1 MVVNKT
7 GGKKSKGYARKG
19 MSDTNRKI
27 RYAEDPNEIYAI
39 AVKMLGNGMF
49 EAKCADDITRICK
62 IRGKFSGKR
71 KSSHFVKPGVW
82 VLVGCY
88 EWDANNDKDKSQK
101 CDLLEVYG
109 DRDKDSLLQ
118 TSANLIVLQKQEGE
132 LNNIEADALDDV
144 AFEYE
149 QEGEIDINDI

>member
-7 GGKKSKGYARKG
+7 GGKKSKGFARKS
-19 MSDTNRKI
+19 MAEVSRKI
-27 RYAEDPNEIYAI
+27 RYAEDPQEIYAI
-39 AVKMLGNGMF
+39 ATKMLGNGMF
-49 EAKCADDITRICK
+49 EAKCADDINRICK

-71 KSSHFVKPGVW
+71 KSTHFVKPGTW
-82 VLVGCY
+82 VLVGIY
-88 EWDANNDKDKSQK
+88 EWDSSDKHQK

-118 TSANLIVLQKQEGE
+118 TSANLSVLQKQEGE
-132 LNNIEADALDDV
+132 LQGIEESALDDV

-149 QEGEIDINDI
+149 AEGEIDINDI

>member
-71 KSSHFVKPGVW
+71 KAGHFVKPGVW

-88 EWDANNDKDKSQK
+88 EWEANKDNGQK

-132 LNNIEADALDDV
+132 LNNIEADAIGDI

-149 QEGEIDINDI
+149 EEGEIDINDI

>member
-7 GGKKSKGYARKG
+7 GGKKSKGFARKG
-19 MSDTNRKI
+19 MSDTNRRV
-27 RYAEDPNEIYAI
+27 RYSEDPNEIYAI
-39 AVKMLGNGMF
+39 AVRMLGNGMF
-49 EAKCADDITRICK
+49 EAKCADDITRVCK

-71 KSSHFVKPGVW
+71 KSTHFVKPGVW

-88 EWDANNDKDKSQK
+88 EWDSNNDKDKSQK
-101 CDLLEVYG
+101 CDLLEVYA

-149 QEGEIDINDI
+149 EGEIDINDI